1 MPFNWY
7 ALVVK
12 PNHEKAVLAHL
23 KAADFE
29 ASLALY
35 RARRRWSDRIKEVT
49 LPLFPGYVF
58 CHFSYEGRLAV
69 LRIPGVRSIVSAG
82 PNLAPIPA
90 REIAAIE
97 AMVRSGLPV
106 QPWPFLKVGQKVRV
120 TSGPLRGVEGIL
132 VEFRKTWHV
141 IVSVEL
147 LQRSVAAEIDR
158 DSVSPLT

>member
-12 PNHEKAVLAHL
+12 PNHEKAVLDHL
-23 KAADFE
+23 RAADFE

-58 CHFSYEGRLAV
+58 CRFSCRGRVAV

-82 PNLAPIPA
+82 PNPEPIPA

-106 QPWPFLKVGQKVRV
+106 QPWPFLKLGQKVRV
-120 TSGPLRGVEGIL
+120 KSGPLRGVEGIL
-132 VEFRKTWHV
+132 VQFRKTWHV

>member
-12 PNHEKAVLAHL
+12 PNHEKAVLDHL
-23 KAADFE
+23 RAADFE

-58 CHFSYEGRLAV
+58 CRFSYRARVAV

-82 PNLAPIPA
+82 PNPAPIPA

-106 QPWPFLKVGQKVRV
+106 QPWPFLKLGQKVRV

-132 VEFRKTWHV
+132 VQFRKTWQV

-158 DSVSPLT
+158 DSVSPIT